1 MRSLCNSRRLLS
13 GTAVTVATLLATLT
27 PASAVNDPAT
37 DAAKKARVAALLA
50 KIAATG
56 ASLDS
61 DNEAAIARH
70 YSYLDTLKKDF
81 PEAAKGVPD
90 PRQLK
95 VSVAEAVVTEEGE
108 TVSSET
114 GKPLSAAE
122 LAEIEPPA
130 DAQLSDPSE
139 EEETPEETDV
149 DPEAPKLN
157 SVGLAAAR
165 VSGGKW
171 KMTHITYTHRS
182 YLGSTIFK
190 YHTYARFNYKGGKV
204 RAWGKRYDRFSN
216 EQDVVDTGSRVENR
230 KSRVPA
236 SSATSMMKRKV
247 KLQVPV
253 YGDYANVYPWAK
265 VKVYGTGKTKVAGS
279 GA

>member
-1 MRSLCNSRRLLS
+1 MRSLHCSRRLLS
-13 GTAVTVATLLATLT
+13 GTAVAVATLLTTLT
-27 PASAVNDPAT
+27 PAVAANDPAA
-37 DAAKKARVAALLA
+37 DATKKARVAVLLSR
-50 KIAATG
+50 IAVTG
-56 ASLDS
+56 VSMDS
-61 DNEAAIARH
+61 GNEAAIAQH
-70 YSYLDTLKKDF
+70 YRFLDTLKEEF
-81 PEAAKGVPD
+81 PEVAKGVPD
-90 PRQLK
+90 PRYLK
-95 VSVAEAVVTEEGE
+95 VSVDEAVVSEEGE
-108 TVSSET
+108 AVSAET

-139 EEETPEETDV
+139 EQETPEETDV
-149 DPEAPKLN
+149 DLEAPALK
-157 SVGLAAAR
+157 SAGVGAAR

-216 EQDVVDTGSRVENR
+216 EQDVVDTGSRIENR